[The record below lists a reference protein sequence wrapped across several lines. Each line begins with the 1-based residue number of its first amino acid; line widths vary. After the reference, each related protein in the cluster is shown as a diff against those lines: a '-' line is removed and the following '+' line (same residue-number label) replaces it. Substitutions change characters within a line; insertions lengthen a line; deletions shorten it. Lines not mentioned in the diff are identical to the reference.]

1 MTHGRIPALHF
12 LRQKD
17 SSASQQHSSAAPG
30 KFQRPIILRES
41 GFPRDTEGFRRC
53 IFCGKKIPAHHS
65 NIPAPHLEISSGPL
79 FCGNE
84 DSCETRKDSR
94 AAFFAARRFQR
105 ITATFQRRTLFVM
118 RSSLWMSDRARDF
131 IILDKSPMKPPRLG
145 EQNFSPILF
154 PSLVSQE

>member
-1 MTHGRIPALHF
+1 MRHGRIPALHF

-94 AAFFAARRFQR
+94 AAFFAAKRFQR
-105 ITATFQRRTLFVM
+105 ITATFQRRAWKFPAAHYVAGM
-118 RSSLWMSDRARDF
+118 RIPAERTAVGAGA
-131 IILDKSPMKPPRLG
+131 KPWKC
-145 EQNFSPILF
+145 NTIF
-154 PSLVSQE
+154 